1 MVGSIAEKEKYFND
15 VVIDINKNNIIDLM
29 GETLTQT
36 FAYIKKSN
44 LFIGNDSG
52 LMHLSVAS
60 KISTIGLFGPTNDKI
75 YAPYGNNC
83 YTLRTKETYH
93 HFTKIIYCIII
104 SSLVHTLYNPYGLDL
119 VYIPVYML

>member
-1 MVGSIAEKEKYFND
+1 MI
-15 VVIDINKNNIIDLM
+15 

-60 KISTIGLFGPTNDKI
+60 KISTIGLFGPTDDKI

-83 YTLRTKETYH
+83 YTLRTKESYR
-93 HFTKIIYCIII
+93 HFTNIII
-104 SSLVHTLYNPYGLDL
+104 KKNLSYMHSIKINDVMDL
-119 VYIPVYML
+119 IESKRLL